1 MNDKYQMYN
10 NTFVIENTLN
20 LFEILTQI
28 NGSKMKSA
36 FVIVVIFLILAW
48 AGCQQALDEPAVP
61 TGSTA
66 VPGDIQI
73 PSEVEPPYDTIIIPF
88 DIQMNCYFDYMDN
101 LVVKYDTLV
110 NYSLSEHLIVRAN
123 SWIIDTLEHTDY
135 YYMMTHDSFVYDQ
148 RDLII
153 LKKGDTI
160 FIPNDRQAQQIID
173 YQQRI
178 VLDLNI
184 PEFKLRIWDGEDT
197 LYTLPVR
204 VGRNERKYLAMSGGT
219 TDLRTRPGLG
229 KIIRINRNPAFI
241 DPASG
246 KPFTHTRRDD
256 GKTTVMPLI
265 PWIEPEINGH
275 RYGHLIHP
283 TTNPKTLGRAYSN
296 GCVGVREGDMW
307 RIYYY
312 APLGTKVV
320 FRYDLDVISEQGD
333 TLRLRD
339 IYGWRKK

>member
-1 MNDKYQMYN
+1 M
-10 NTFVIENTLN
+10 ENMLN
-20 LFEILTQI
+20 LNIKPNIF
-28 NGSKMKSA
+28 KMWC
-36 FVIVVIFLILAW
+36 VIKI
-48 AGCQQALDEPAVP
+48 C
-61 TGSTA
+61 
-66 VPGDIQI
+66 
-73 PSEVEPPYDTIIIPF
+73 IIISIFSLTACREPVEEPVVLPGNTAFPGVLDIPEQEEIPF
-88 DIQMNCYFDYMDN
+88 DTVIIPYDIQMNCYFNYMDS
-101 LVVKYDTLV
+101 LVAKYDTLV
-110 NYSLSEHLIVRAN
+110 NYTLSEHLIVRAN
-123 SWIIDTLEHTDY
+123 PWIIDTLEHTDY

-148 RDLII
+148 RDLVI
-153 LKKGDTI
+153 LRKNDTI
-160 FIPNDRQAQQIID
+160 FIPNERQAQQLTD

-184 PEFKLRIWDGEDT
+184 PEFKFRIWDGADT
-197 LYTLPVR
+197 LYTFLVR

-219 TDLRTRPGLG
+219 TDLRTRPGVG
-229 KIIRINRNPAFI
+229 KIIRLNRHPAFI

-256 GKTTVMPLI
+256 GKTTIMPLI

-320 FRYDLDVISEQGD
+320 FRYDLNVIGEQGD
-333 TLRLRD
+333 TIRFKD
-339 IYGWRKK
+339 IYGWGRK

>member
-1 MNDKYQMYN
+1 MEDMLKLKIKPNIFKMWCVIKIGIIIFIFSLTACREPVEEPVVLPG
-10 NTFVIENTLN
+10 NTDFPGVVDIPAQE
-20 LFEILTQI
+20 EIPFDT
-28 NGSKMKSA
+28 
-36 FVIVVIFLILAW
+36 VVI
-48 AGCQQALDEPAVP
+48 
-61 TGSTA
+61 
-66 VPGDIQI
+66 
-73 PSEVEPPYDTIIIPF
+73 PY
-88 DIQMNCYFDYMDN
+88 DIQMNCYFDYMNN
-101 LVVKYDTLV
+101 LVTKYDTLV

-123 SWIIDTLEHTDY
+123 PWIIDTLEHTDY

-148 RDLII
+148 RDLVI
-153 LKKGDTI
+153 LRKSDTI
-160 FIPNDRQAQQIID
+160 FIPNERQAQQLID
-173 YQQRI
+173 YQQKI

-184 PEFKLRIWDGEDT
+184 PEFKLRIWDGADT
-197 LYTLPVR
+197 LFTFPVR

-339 IYGWRKK
+339 IYGGRRR